1 MSSQSNRNYPNF
13 TILDNWIFENF
24 ILADEPF
31 AKSLHIF
38 RTRAAHWGVVYEV
51 WPNWLCLG
59 KGGELKN
66 WMLEQLVN
74 NKGCSSTQFFLRVF
88 YQGKKKD
95 LSFIKLFW
103 DKKVPYPKWRWVG
116 REGGADV
123 SLVFLAWSQKVIQ
136 VCIQHYL
143 LKYGL
148 LIKFLNHTR

>member
-1 MSSQSNRNYPNF
+1 MIGVIGRPNVSSESNRNYPNF
-13 TILDNWIFENF
+13 TILHNWIFENF

-38 RTRAAHWGVVYEV
+38 RTRAAHWGVVYQV

-66 WMLEQLVN
+66 WMLQQLVN
-74 NKGCSSTQFFLRVF
+74 NKGSSSTQFFLRVF
-88 YQGKKKD
+88 YQWEKKD

-103 DKKVPYPKWRWVG
+103 DKKVPYPKWRRVG

-136 VCIQHYL
+136 VCI
-143 LKYGL
+143 
-148 LIKFLNHTR
+148 